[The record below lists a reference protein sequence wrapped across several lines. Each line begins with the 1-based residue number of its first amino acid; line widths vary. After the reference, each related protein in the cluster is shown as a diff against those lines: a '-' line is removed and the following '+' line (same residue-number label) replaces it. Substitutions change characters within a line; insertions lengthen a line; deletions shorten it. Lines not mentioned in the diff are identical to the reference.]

1 MLRVPRAKL
10 AGELLKTFQNL
21 DINKD
26 GVVTRS
32 ELAALMGELDYKV
45 WTDAK
50 VKVLMDQI
58 DTNRDGIIEYDD
70 LVAWAMS
77 SSVVVKDKDAVYST
91 KKFVLTL
98 ETLKKEV
105 GDRAAATLIDRMLD
119 KLFDCYDEDEDG
131 LIERLELLA
140 TEEKKRRMSGN
151 FEPLTR
157 SERHA
162 MIEWFRNAGAEGDL
176 VKGLFLDKEAFK
188 AAMIAVAKQQSGIS
202 EEEFEE
208 KYEDQ
213 LAGWIWKHQCEVLIQ
228 GEDVRNVT
236 GLTDDCLIP
245 GIGHRVFCIRFSPDD
260 NYIAAGF
267 DNGDVKVYAVADHRE
282 EYLLKAPAA
291 GSKLPITS
299 LRWRPT
305 CWDTDIVHHV
315 LVVVGSDGRIRHWN
329 ALTRKVLHETHIEE
343 DELFC
348 LDFKPDGAQYAVA
361 GKNHIVYVYEEET
374 MEQLF
379 QMTGVPPEDDPRGTA
394 ARIFSLKWHP
404 KDANALITGGW
415 DRMVKIWDLAPDVRM
430 VVRTINGPY
439 VAGDTVDISY
449 DGKVVL
455 TGSASEHG
463 DNLQLWH
470 YESGDL
476 IDTNDWRAAD
486 NRPDEGG
493 EEDFSKPC
501 LVYTAQFSKH
511 DGSRLVLAGGS
522 NASEVRVFR
531 KKKRWEVRGEIML
544 PESGGWCQAADFSH
558 DGEYVAVGTGNGSV
572 RLVRTI

>member
-10 AGELLKTFQNL
+10 AGELLKVFQNL

-32 ELAALMGELDYKV
+32 ELAALMSELDCEI

-50 VKVLMDQI
+50 VRVLMDQI
-58 DTNRDGIIEYDD
+58 DTNRDGIIEYED
-70 LVAWAMS
+70 LVAWFMS
-77 SSVVVKDKDAVYST
+77 SLALGKDKDAVLST
-91 KKFVLTL
+91 KKYVLTL
-98 ETLKKEV
+98 ETLMKLV
-105 GDRAAATLIDRMLD
+105 GDHAAATLIDRMLD
-119 KLFDCYDEDEDG
+119 KLFDCYDDDEDG
-131 LIERLELLA
+131 MIERLEFLA

-151 FEPLTR
+151 FEPITR
-157 SERHA
+157 SDRQA
-162 MIEWFRNAGAEGDL
+162 MIQWFRDAGAEGDL
-176 VKGLFLDKEAFK
+176 VKGLYLDKESFK
-188 AAMIAVAKQQSGIS
+188 KAMIAVAKQQSGIS
-202 EEEFEE
+202 VEEFEE
-208 KYEDQ
+208 KYEEQ
-213 LAGWIWKHQCEVLIQ
+213 LARWIWTHLCEVLIQ

-236 GLTDDCLIP
+236 GVTEESLIP

-260 NYIAAGF
+260 SYIAAGF
-267 DNGDVKVYAVADHRE
+267 DNGDVKVYAVVDHRE
-282 EYLLKAPAA
+282 EYLLKAPTV
-291 GSKLPITS
+291 GSNMPITS

-315 LVVVGSDGRIRHWN
+315 LVAVGSDGRIRHWN
-329 ALTRKVLHETHIEE
+329 ALTRNILHETRIEDE
-343 DELFC
+343 ELFC
-348 LDFKPDGAQYAVA
+348 LDFRPDGAQYAVA
-361 GKNHIVYVYEEET
+361 GKNHVVYVYDEET
-374 MEQLF
+374 MKQAF
-379 QMTGVPPEDDPRGTA
+379 QMTGLSPEDDPRGTA
-394 ARIFSLKWHP
+394 SRIFSLKWHP
-404 KDANALITGGW
+404 KDANVLITGGW

-449 DGKVVL
+449 DGKVLL
-455 TGSASEHG
+455 TGSASELG

-476 IDTNDWRAAD
+476 IDSNDWRAAD
-486 NRPDEGG
+486 NRPDERRD
-493 EEDFSKPC
+493 EEYSKPC
-501 LVYTAQFSKH
+501 LLYTAQFSKH

-531 KKKRWEVRGEIML
+531 KKKRWEVRGEIIL

-558 DGEYVAVGTGNGSV
+558 DGEYIAVGTGKGSV